1 MKGYLLDT
9 DTVIELLRR
18 SPTVWERL
26 LQAEEAGL
34 PVWLNALT
42 YYETKRG
49 LLVSDARAQALRF
62 EQLCQQLGMIQIDLQ
77 VLDRAA
83 EIYAELF
90 RQGALV
96 EDADLLIAAMAL
108 VHDLVLVTRNQRH
121 FQRIAGL
128 RLEDW
133 SGEAG

>member
-1 MKGYLLDT
+1 M
-9 DTVIELLRR
+9 
-18 SPTVWERL
+18 
-26 LQAEEAGL
+26 
-34 PVWLNALT
+34 WLNALT

-62 EQLCQQLGMIQIDLQ
+62 EQLCQRLGMIQIDLQ
-77 VLDRAA
+77 ALDRAA